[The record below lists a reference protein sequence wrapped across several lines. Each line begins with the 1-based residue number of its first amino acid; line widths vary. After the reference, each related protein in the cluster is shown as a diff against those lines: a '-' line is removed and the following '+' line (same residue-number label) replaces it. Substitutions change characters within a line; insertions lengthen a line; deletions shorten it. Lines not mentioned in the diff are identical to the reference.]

1 MDQWEQAQIIMARRS
16 LYYFDTGEDYDAAGT
31 HISQLLPGEYNN
43 GVYFESIGGETFKAE
58 IWGNCSDPRRAASI
72 IQKHGGKFYNA

>member
-1 MDQWEQAQIIMARRS
+1 MGYNAAKKIMARRS
-16 LYYFDTGEDYDAAGT
+16 LYYFDTWEDYDAAGT

-58 IWGNCSDPRRAASI
+58 IYDNCSDPRLAASI
-72 IQKHGGKFYNA
+72 IQEHGGKFYSA